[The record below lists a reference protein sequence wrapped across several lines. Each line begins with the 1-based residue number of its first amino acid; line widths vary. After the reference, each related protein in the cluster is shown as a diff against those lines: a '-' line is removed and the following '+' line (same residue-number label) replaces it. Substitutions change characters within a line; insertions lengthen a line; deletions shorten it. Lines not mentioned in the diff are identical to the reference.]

1 MPTMKK
7 YILPFILLLGLL
19 LTACG
24 AQPSGGEEAPW
35 QTALRQTGE
44 YLLAQDA
51 PSAGPVNGDWKVV
64 GLRAAGLLERETA
77 AVYYESVVEYTAQAE
92 GNRLNA
98 NKSSENSRTIL
109 GVTAAGHNAADVAG
123 VDLTAGLGDM
133 EYLRRQ
139 GLNGPIWALIA
150 LDCGAYP
157 DPAPTAGA
165 EPVTRAALVE
175 ELLSARCTDGGWAL
189 MGDTMDVDITAMTL
203 TALAPYTGETAV
215 QEAVDEAL
223 TLLSDA
229 QLPSG
234 GFASWGTENCESAA
248 QVLVALTSLGIDP
261 LADSRFVKDGATV
274 PDAVA
279 SFAVEG
285 GGFRHIAG
293 QTAPDNIATEQG
305 FYALAACQRF
315 TKGQPRLYD
324 MTAVEQ
330 DRYQTDPVPEGK
342 PQPVEPENAQVAD
355 TADCTCTISI
365 TCEVLLDNM
374 DKLAQNKRPLV
385 PEDGVLLPETQVTF
399 AAGESAFDVL
409 QRVCRENKIHM
420 ESSFTPLYNS
430 AYIEGIGN
438 LYEFD
443 AGSLSGWMYTVNGW
457 FPNYGCS
464 RYQLR
469 DGDVLHWVYTCDL
482 GKDVGGG
489 MTN

>member
-1 MPTMKK
+1 MRVMKRTL
-7 YILPFILLLGLL
+7 LPLLLLLSLL

-24 AQPSGGEEAPW
+24 APPSGGEEAPW
-35 QTALRQTGE
+35 QTAYRQTGE
-44 YLLAQDA
+44 YLLSQETPA
-51 PSAGPVNGDWKVV
+51 AGSVGGDWAVV
-64 GLRAAGLLERETA
+64 GLRAAGRLSRETA
-77 AVYYESVVEYTAQAE
+77 AVYYESAVTYAAQAD
-92 GNRLNA
+92 GNRLNP
-98 NKSSENSRTIL
+98 NKSTENARTIL
-109 GVTAAGHNAADVAG
+109 GVTAAGHSAADVGG

-139 GLNGPIWALIA
+139 GVNGPIWALIA
-150 LDCGAYP
+150 LDSGAYP
-157 DPAPTAGA
+157 DPAPAGGA
-165 EPVTRAALVE
+165 SPVTRAALVSE
-175 ELLSARCTDGGWAL
+175 VLSSRCADGGWTL
-189 MGDTMDVDITAMTL
+189 LGDTLDVDITAMAL
-203 TALAPYTGETAV
+203 TALAPYTEDAAVQTAV
-215 QEAVDEAL
+215 DAAL
-223 TLLSDA
+223 QLLSDS
-229 QLPSG
+229 QLPTG
-234 GFASWGTENCESAA
+234 GFVSWDTENCESAA

-261 LADSRFVKDGATV
+261 LTDSRFLKDGATV
-274 PDAVA
+274 LDALCA
-279 SFAVEG
+279 FAVEG
-285 GGFRHIAG
+285 GGFRHIAE
-293 QTAPDNIATEQG
+293 QTAPDNMATEQG
-305 FYALAACQRF
+305 FYALAACERF

-342 PQPVEPENAQVAD
+342 PQPVEPQDVQVD
-355 TADCTCTISI
+355 DIADCTCTISI
-365 TCEVLLDNM
+365 SCEVLLDNM

-385 PEDGVLLPETQVTF
+385 PEDGVLLPETQVMF

-443 AGSLSGWMYTVNGW
+443 AGSLSGWMYTVNDW

-469 DGDVLHWVYTCDL
+469 SGDVLRWVYTCDL